1 MNNTHKIKQVNQ
13 GSIAEELGIESGDIL
28 VKINEKHIE
37 DILDYY
43 FLIEDEYIE
52 VEILKEN
59 NESWILEIDKEYNED
74 LGIVFEDEFLSKYKS
89 CSNKCI
95 FCFID
100 QLPKGMR
107 KTMYFKDDDSRLSFL
122 RGNYITFTN
131 MKDVDVDRII
141 SYHMSPINISI
152 HTTNPSLRI
161 KMLKN
166 KNAGKI
172 LEYLK
177 KLYDAKIHMNGQ
189 IVLCKGIN
197 DGKEL
202 DRTISDLSKFL
213 PLLQSVSVVPVGI
226 SNYREGLYHLEPFR
240 DEDAKNVLEI
250 IHKWQEKIKETYGK
264 NFIHASDEFYI
275 VANEKLP
282 KEENYDGYLQF
293 ENGVGMMRLLIDE
306 FYDILNNEELNSNIS
321 KEISLAT
328 AILPS
333 AYIKKL
339 LDDLKVK
346 FPNININM
354 YTIKNDFFGE
364 NITVSGLLTGGDI
377 IKQLKGKD
385 LGEYL
390 ILPSNLLK
398 DDEAILLD
406 DIKITDIENELK
418 VKIRL
423 SKSSGKDLIDCII
436 N

>member
-1 MNNTHKIKQVNQ
+1 MNNTHKIKRVKQ
-13 GSIAEELGIESGDIL
+13 GSIAEEMGIESGDIL
-28 VKINEKHIE
+28 IKINEKHIE
-37 DILDYY
+37 DVLDYY

-52 VEILKEN
+52 LEILKEN

-74 LGIVFEDEFLSKYKS
+74 LGIIFEEKFLSKYKS

-122 RGNYITFTN
+122 EGNYITFTN
-131 MKDVDVDRII
+131 MKDSDVDRII

-152 HTTNPSLRI
+152 HTTNPILRT
-161 KMLKN
+161 KMLKH
-166 KNAGKI
+166 KNAGEI
-172 LEYLK
+172 LKNIK
-177 KLYDAKIHMNGQ
+177 KLFDAKIHMNGQ
-189 IVLCKGIN
+189 IVLCKGVN

-202 DRTISDLSKFL
+202 ERTLSDLSQFL

-226 SNYREGLYHLEPFR
+226 SDHREGLYHLEPFR
-240 DEDAKNVLEI
+240 YEDAKDVLKI
-250 IHKWQEKIKETYGK
+250 IHKWQSKINGTYGK

-275 VANEKLP
+275 VANEELP
-282 KEENYDGYLQF
+282 KEDNYDGYLQF

-306 FYDILNNEELNSNIS
+306 FYDILDNKEINSNIS
-321 KEISLAT
+321 KDISLAT

-398 DDEAILLD
+398 ADEAILLD
-406 DIKITDIENELK
+406 DIKLTDIENELK
-418 VKIRL
+418 IKIRV